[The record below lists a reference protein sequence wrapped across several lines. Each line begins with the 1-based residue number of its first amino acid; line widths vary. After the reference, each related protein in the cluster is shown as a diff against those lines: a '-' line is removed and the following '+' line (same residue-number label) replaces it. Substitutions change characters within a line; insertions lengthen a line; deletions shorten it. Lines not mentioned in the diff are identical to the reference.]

1 MLERHRRERQIR
13 KNPAHAIDQTTALP
27 CEYAKKKKRFYPF
40 AVTTMCCPV
49 ASESRS
55 GSLPDSNDQSQTESA
70 AVRRQRLSV
79 AAQRALAEA
88 KARRQATAESAR
100 PMPKEF
106 QGPTGPEP
114 TRYGDWENKGIAS
127 DF

>member
-1 MLERHRRERQIR
+1 M
-13 KNPAHAIDQTTALP
+13 
-27 CEYAKKKKRFYPF
+27 
-40 AVTTMCCPV
+40 
-49 ASESRS
+49 
-55 GSLPDSNDQSQTESA
+55 PDSNDQSQTESA